1 MVSIRALRPE
11 DERSRFRSGNA
22 DLDRFFHRFAAS
34 NQFVE
39 HIGVTYIA
47 VGEREAILGF
57 VTLAGAEIR
66 ADSFTT
72 TRKRKLPRY
81 SLPALRLARLAV
93 SVDSRKQGIGSL
105 LVGYSLALAL
115 ETDTKTGCIGV
126 LVDAKPEA
134 VEFYRKLGFE
144 REDPVEGMAVGHPE
158 PIPMF
163 LHIETIRAAIQA

>member
-1 MVSIRALRPE
+1 MVFIRALRPE
-11 DERSRFRSGNA
+11 DDRSRFSSGND
-22 DLDRFFHRFAAS
+22 DLDRFFHRFAAF

-39 HIGVTYIA
+39 HIGVTYI
-47 VGEREAILGF
+47 VVEDREAILGF

-66 ADSFTT
+66 AASFAA

-93 SVDSRKQGIGSL
+93 SVDSRKRGIGSL
-105 LVGYSLALAL
+105 LVRYTLALAL
-115 ETDTKTGCIGV
+115 EKEAKTGCIGV

-134 VEFYRKLGFE
+134 VEVYGKLGFE
-144 REDPVEGMAVGHPE
+144 REELIEGMAVGHPA

-163 LHIETIRAAIQA
+163 LHIETIRAAIQ